1 MMRRAQPWLG
11 TLVDIRIAG
20 ADAADARHA
29 AAGFDAAFAV
39 VAAVH
44 RLMSF
49 HDPASDV
56 SRINR
61 LAPGQSCSVHEQTV
75 TVLRCAAMLEQVTG
89 GIFNIACADVLAGW
103 GYLPVL
109 QPPADSVAVAGRV
122 DGRIGALARNVLA
135 IDATGH
141 VTRQGAG
148 AIDLGGIAKGYA
160 VDTAVAALQAAGIGS
175 GCVNAGGDLRAF
187 GPEAF
192 PVTVRD
198 PRQPGAPGLVLAVQD
213 QALATSACYFS
224 RTVHEGAVRS
234 ALLNG
239 GDGSATVHARSAT
252 VFAPTCMLADGLT
265 KLVMATLDA
274 GHTVLAQFSAT
285 ALLL

>member
-20 ADAADARHA
+20 AGVADARHA
-29 AAGFDAAFAV
+29 AAGFDVAFAA
-39 VAAVH
+39 VATVH

-56 SRINR
+56 SRLNR
-61 LAPGQSCSVHEQTV
+61 LAPGQSCSVHEQTL
-75 TVLRCAAMLEQVTG
+75 TVLRCAAMLEQVSD
-89 GIFNIACADVLAGW
+89 GIFNIACADVLAAW
-103 GYLPVL
+103 GYLPAL
-109 QPPADSVAVAGRV
+109 QPPAGGVAVDSRV

-135 IDATGH
+135 INADGH
-141 VTRQGAG
+141 VTRQSAG

-160 VDTAVAALQAAGIGS
+160 VDAAVTALQTAGIVS

-187 GPEAF
+187 GPETF

-198 PRQPGAPGLVLAVQD
+198 PRQPSSPGLVLAVRE

-239 GDGSATVHARSAT
+239 GDGSATVHVRSAT

-274 GHTVLAQFSAT
+274 SHPALTRFSAT